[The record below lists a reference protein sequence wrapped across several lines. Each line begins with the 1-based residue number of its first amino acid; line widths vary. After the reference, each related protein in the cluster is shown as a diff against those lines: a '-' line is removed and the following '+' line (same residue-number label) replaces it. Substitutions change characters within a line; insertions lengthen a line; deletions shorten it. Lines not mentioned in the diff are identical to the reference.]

1 MTSWCNLNSFPF
13 KASFLK
19 FLPYPSP
26 FLIPEPL
33 HIPLHS
39 LCFLLLWVPHSL
51 FPPQRQATLP
61 KPVKG
66 KRKEGRKGHWAK
78 MEAWSP
84 ERLTRTRGE
93 SHPPSVKVALPAVFI
108 MHRFSYPS
116 SLEPLRSSGCGCFS
130 KLSFTP
136 SSLAPCSS

>member
-1 MTSWCNLNSFPF
+1 MVQFKLISIQSFTLIIPTL
-13 KASFLK
+13 SFSLS
-19 FLPYPSP
+19 YPR
-26 FLIPEPL
+26 IPTYTL
-33 HIPLHS
+33 HILY
-39 LCFLLLWVPHSL
+39 FLLFSVPCSL
-51 FPPQRQATLP
+51 FPPQRQTTLP

-66 KRKEGRKGHWAK
+66 RWKGRRGHWAK
-78 MEAWSP
+78 MEALSP
-84 ERLTRTRGE
+84 ERLTRAGGE
-93 SHPPSVKVALPAVFI
+93 NHPPSVKVALPAVFI

>member
-1 MTSWCNLNSFPF
+1 MQFKLISIQSFPLIILTL
-13 KASFLK
+13 SLS
-19 FLPYPSP
+19 LPYSA
-26 FLIPEPL
+26 PL
-33 HIPLHS
+33 QTPPPHIF
-39 LCFLLLWVPHSL
+39 CFLLWVSSSFFHPKGKHHSL
-51 FPPQRQATLP
+51 NS
-61 KPVKG
+61 
-66 KRKEGRKGHWAK
+66 KRWEKKEGSRGHWAM
-78 MEAWSP
+78 MEALSR
-84 ERLTRTRGE
+84 ERLTRARGE